1 MIRYIKMKKMEI
13 EIKMTLYGYVLGVL
27 HEKKEIM
34 ELGKKLYETLRE
46 SSPEDIKESFI
57 NAIAELAHEQAAK
70 EKKDKIME

>member
-57 NAIAELAHEQAAK
+57 NAIAELAHEQAVREQK
-70 EKKDKIME
+70 GEETK

>member
-13 EIKMTLYGYVLGVL
+13 EIKLALYGYVSGVL

-34 ELGKKLYETLRE
+34 ELGRKLYETLKE

-57 NAIAELAHEQAAK
+57 HAIAELAHEQAIQ
-70 EKKDKIME
+70 EKMDEKVE

>member
-13 EIKMTLYGYVLGVL
+13 EIKLALYGYVLGVL

-34 ELGKKLYETLRE
+34 GLGRKLYETLKE

-57 NAIAELAHEQAAK
+57 NAIAELVHEQAVK
-70 EKKDKIME
+70 EEMN